1 MFRLHRVTIL
11 KINIMKMEW
20 KRDISMISEY
30 EVTNMYENKKKLL
43 YNNIFKAFFSFKIDR
58 DNFPFLCYDNFE
70 FQEETVVISL
80 NCDYE
85 HDYLYYTVFR
95 KSCLCSQ

>member
-43 YNNIFKAFFSFKIDR
+43 YNNIFKAFFALK
-58 DNFPFLCYDNFE
+58 
-70 FQEETVVISL
+70 
-80 NCDYE
+80 
-85 HDYLYYTVFR
+85 
-95 KSCLCSQ
+95 